1 VSAFTFLNVNLDYLY
16 KKCKHMN
23 IPIWPGS
30 SSFTTVSSSY
40 YVSSSG
46 STPTSFGYYDNDTM
60 FKSEADKVANWCARR
75 LGYPIMEVELQDI
88 NFYTAFEEAVTEFST
103 QVNMNNAKD
112 YMLTLQGT
120 STTNA
125 LSQRTI
131 AANMGRTI
139 ELAKNYGNEVG
150 SGGNVSW
157 KKGYIDLQPGIGTY
171 DMQALWGNVSESGDR
186 IEIKR
191 VFHEFSPA
199 IVRYFDPYVGT
210 GAGTQQM
217 LDSFGW
223 GSYSPAVSFMVMPIY
238 ADLLRMQAIEMN
250 DQIRKSSYS
259 FEIRNNS
266 INIYPIPTYPVRF
279 WFEYVNTKDRNN
291 PLKYATGSVSDLS
304 NVPYGRI
311 VFSNIKDIGL
321 QWIYKYTLAVSK
333 EMLGLIRGK
342 YTSVPIPGAETTLNG
357 TDLVSQGRED
367 RTNLITE
374 LTTLLQSMGRQ
385 GQMEQEAAIA
395 TAMSTQLN
403 KVPLFIYIK

>member
-1 VSAFTFLNVNLDYLY
+1 
-16 KKCKHMN
+16 
-23 IPIWPGS
+23 
-30 SSFTTVSSSY
+30 
-40 YVSSSG
+40 
-46 STPTSFGYYDNDTM
+46 
-60 FKSEADKVANWCARR
+60 
-75 LGYPIMEVELQDI
+75 MEVELQDI

>member
-1 VSAFTFLNVNLDYLY
+1 
-16 KKCKHMN
+16 MN
-23 IPIWPGS
+23 IPIYPGS

-40 YVSSSG
+40 YISNSG
-46 STPTSFGYYDNDTM
+46 SSPTSFGYYDNDTM

-157 KKGYIDLQPGIGTY
+157 KKGYIDLQANVGTY

-291 PLKYATGSVSDLS
+291 PLKYPTGSVSDLS

>member
-1 VSAFTFLNVNLDYLY
+1 
-16 KKCKHMN
+16 
-23 IPIWPGS
+23 
-30 SSFTTVSSSY
+30 
-40 YVSSSG
+40 
-46 STPTSFGYYDNDTM
+46 
-60 FKSEADKVANWCARR
+60 
-75 LGYPIMEVELQDI
+75 
-88 NFYTAFEEAVTEFST
+88 
-103 QVNMNNAKD
+103 
-112 YMLTLQGT
+112 
-120 STTNA
+120 
-125 LSQRTI
+125 
-131 AANMGRTI
+131 
-139 ELAKNYGNEVG
+139 
-150 SGGNVSW
+150 
-157 KKGYIDLQPGIGTY
+157 
-171 DMQALWGNVSESGDR
+171 
-186 IEIKR
+186 
-191 VFHEFSPA
+191 
-199 IVRYFDPYVGT
+199 
-210 GAGTQQM
+210 
-217 LDSFGW
+217 
-223 GSYSPAVSFMVMPIY
+223 
-238 ADLLRMQAIEMN
+238 MQAIEMN
-250 DQIRKSSYS
+250 DQIRKSAYS

-367 RTNLITE
+367 KANLITE

-403 KVPLFIYIK
+403 KVPLYIYIK